1 MNLSPSEGLS
11 TLRLIR
17 LEAGSGL
24 PNLSLLLV
32 SNTRSKS
39 LQSSYRTAFCFPCT
53 SAYHVHLVLWVF
65 IAWPM
70 GKQLFHSNWQDVQN
84 LPLFFKPLLIRQIH
98 YY

>member
-1 MNLSPSEGLS
+1 MSLSPSEGLS
-11 TLRLIR
+11 TLRLVR

-32 SNTRSKS
+32 TNTRSKS
-39 LQSSYRTAFCFPCT
+39 AVIIQNSLLFSMHKCLPCSSCSMGFH
-53 SAYHVHLVLWVF
+53 SLS
-65 IAWPM
+65 M

-84 LPLFFKPLLIRQIH
+84 LPLFFKLLLIRQIH